1 MGINEVR
8 VEEKDGK
15 VFVSTP
21 YVPAFINEL
30 KAKTKSR
37 KWDGLQRCWIIDVS
51 EKGVVEELVRKHF
64 ASEEEYAEINGVK
77 LSMSKT
83 FIDCPSC
90 RFMAQ
95 YAKNLGVSTSERD
108 GIIRIST
115 EKPEIIEFVKQKVM
129 ELLSKASSEKIYVAK
144 IDTFSEDY
152 IVYYDRDHE
161 HTRKSLLF
169 EGLAMRRFSPYGVR
183 KSPQFHGHT
192 AIISKYPLDYME
204 EVDDYVELPD
214 TPETRIAV
222 RELISSVED
231 WNALKQKLTELKST
245 VQVKTT
251 EEKREPTLEELI
263 VEKQEEIESLR
274 HELKKKEEELKELLQ
289 KLEAQKMREKIEE
302 MKQKI
307 V

>member
-1 MGINEVR
+1 M
-8 VEEKDGK
+8 
-15 VFVSTP
+15 P

-37 KWDGLQRCWIIDVS
+37 KWDDLQRCWVIDAS

-95 YAKNLGVSTSERD
+95 YVKNLGVSTSERD
-108 GIIRIST
+108 GIIRVSADKT
-115 EKPEIIEFVKQKVM
+115 EIIEFVKQKVM
-129 ELLSKASSEKIYVAK
+129 ELLSKASSEKVYVAK
-144 IDTFSEDY
+144 IDTFSHDY
-152 IVYYDRDHE
+152 IVYYDRDNE
-161 HTRKSLLF
+161 HIRKSLLF
-169 EGLAMRRFSPYGVR
+169 EGLAIRRFPPHGVR
-183 KSPQFHGHT
+183 KSPQFHGHV
-192 AIISKYPLDYME
+192 AIVSKYPLEDIE
-204 EVDDYVELPD
+204 EADDYVELPD

-222 RELISSVED
+222 RQLMASTED
-231 WNALKQKLTELKST
+231 WNTLKQKLTELRST
-245 VQVKTT
+245 ISVKKA
-251 EEKREPTLEELI
+251 EEKKEPTLEELI
-263 VEKQEEIESLR
+263 VQKQQEIELLKQEI
-274 HELKKKEEELKELLQ
+274 KKKEEELKKLLQ
-289 KLEAQKMREKIEE
+289 ELETKKMKEKIEE